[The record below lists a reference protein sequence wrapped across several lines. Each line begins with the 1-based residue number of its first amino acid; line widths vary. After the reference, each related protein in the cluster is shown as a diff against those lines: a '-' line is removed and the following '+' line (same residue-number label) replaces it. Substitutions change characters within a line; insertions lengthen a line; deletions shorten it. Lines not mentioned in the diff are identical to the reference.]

1 MEQWEKYE
9 PSSFWLCTIGLWF
22 TIKSFSFGA
31 LSPVSE
37 FPCQSQAVVV
47 QLRAGSSSDKVGS
60 RKMDSDLHRR
70 LERHF
75 PDWEDRMAYEEKQAK
90 CYKSALIKKKEIIR
104 LRMIDDSS
112 LYSEKE
118 LDSINYFK
126 GKGSYAKYQDPS
138 AAPNIFD
145 TRQSFLLKMH
155 DTNAREK
162 FLKSFRRRNN

>member
-1 MEQWEKYE
+1 M
-9 PSSFWLCTIGLWF
+9 
-22 TIKSFSFGA
+22 
-31 LSPVSE
+31 
-37 FPCQSQAVVV
+37 V

-75 PDWEDRMAYEEKQAK
+75 PDWEDRMAYQEKQAK

-138 AAPNIFD
+138 AASNIFD

-155 DTNAREK
+155 DTNVREK
-162 FLKSFRRRNN
+162 FLKSFRRINN